1 MKRLSPIFAA
11 TTLACVSLS
20 GIALGAPPADLDRHI
35 RGLQRT
41 QWFMDEAGAEPLPEL
56 SSAQAVPMAGL
67 ERSYAKH
74 AEAQNLTDVP
84 YSFDQAKLDA
94 ANDSFH
100 FLRSYVDYFYL
111 LIKANR
117 GSLRAVSAV
126 DNVPGWCVGD
136 AHPENFGVLIQNDG
150 SSVFTMNDMD
160 DSGPCP
166 VVLDLY
172 RLMVSSRLYSGKTK
186 LDKLLQAYAAGLRGQ
201 TYTVPAP
208 VTDMINKSQKKGITP
223 DPKKIDGGKILRDSN
238 MRDVDA
244 GELAQIKAAL
254 ASLGGGLS
262 PVAKLLDAVATSKIG
277 GGSGGLLR
285 YEVLLDNGGA
295 LLQLEFKEEPTPS
308 IYPVAAAQI
317 PETTQRIPTTIL
329 MEQGSGAS
337 SLYSVAAVSGKAMLI
352 RPRFD
357 GNVAMSLDKQ
367 TEQDNKDI
375 IRYEA
380 YVLGR
385 IHARSL
391 QKTDALARLL
401 QVISGSAWEDDVT
414 LMTRHFDL
422 KFYQLK

>member
-1 MKRLSPIFAA
+1 ML
-11 TTLACVSLS
+11 CVSFS
-20 GIALGAPPADLDRHI
+20 GIALGAPPA
-35 RGLQRT
+35 
-41 QWFMDEAGAEPLPEL
+41 EL
-56 SSAQAVPMAGL
+56 EQ
-67 ERSYAKH
+67 SYTKH

-117 GSLRAVSAV
+117 GSFRAVSAA
-126 DNVPGWCVGD
+126 DNAAGWCVGD
-136 AHPENFGVLIQNDG
+136 AHPENFGVLIQNDE

-172 RLMVSSRLYSGKTK
+172 RLMVSSRLYSGKTN
-186 LDKLLQAYAAGLRGQ
+186 LDKILQAYTAGLEGQ
-201 TYTVPAP
+201 TYAVPSP
-208 VTDMINKSQKKGITP
+208 VTDMIRKSRKKGRTP
-223 DPKKIDGGKILRDSN
+223 DPKKIDGDRILRDGN
-238 MRDVDA
+238 MREVDA
-244 GELAQIKAAL
+244 WELAQIKDAI
-254 ASLGGGLS
+254 ASLGGSLS
-262 PVAKLLDAVATSKIG
+262 QGVKLLDAVATSKIG

-285 YEVLLDNGGA
+285 YEALLNNGGA

-317 PETTQRIPTTIL
+317 PETRQRMLMSIL
-329 MEQGSGAS
+329 MEQGAGAS
-337 SLYSVAAVSGKAMLI
+337 AFYAVAAVSGKEMLI

-357 GNVAMSLDKQ
+357 GNIGMSLDKQ
-367 TEQDNKDI
+367 TGQDNKDI

-391 QKTDALARLL
+391 QNADALARFL
-401 QVISGSAWEDDVT
+401 QAIPGSDWENDVT

-422 KFYQLK
+422 KFSRMK